1 MPARGTTAQEST
13 KTMMSNQARLR
24 KAQDGLWKVAK
35 TAPMFSV
42 AMKGST
48 GREYKKYT
56 RLINTSAYKVAM
68 SGACASITA
77 ETQLDMGHL
86 GMDYNPDSKLRPWA
100 QSLSPGAAFMLEQFL
115 ATIVQQV
122 VYQARTVRNGIK
134 KHSRNHKEVIKL
146 AIDEVRKSIFEPASG
161 VPTSTTALPMS
172 IARKKK
178 EGESEAPGEKE
189 AESAP
194 AADDDEEEEEGDA
207 AADDDE
213 A

>member
-1 MPARGTTAQEST
+1 MPATTAQNSVKNMHENAT
-13 KTMMSNQARLR
+13 RLR
-24 KAQDGLWKVAK
+24 KSQDGLWKIAK
-35 TAPMFSV
+35 KSPMFSV
-42 AMKGST
+42 VKQGSS
-48 GREYKKYT
+48 GKEYTQYS
-56 RLINTSAYKVAM
+56 RLVNSQAYKVAC
-68 SGACASITA
+68 SGACAAVAA
-77 ETQLDMGHL
+77 ELQIDMAHL
-86 GMDYNPDSKLRPWA
+86 GMDFTPDSKTRPWA
-100 QSLSPGAAFMLEQFL
+100 CQLSPGAAFMLEQFL

-194 AADDDEEEEEGDA
+194 AADDDEEEEEEGDA